1 MESPGFQHAAVRC
14 TAGRLKSRFSAVLLS
29 SVFLLSAVACF
40 NAAAVACPFCGP
52 VAEPLASR
60 RARST
65 TVAVAET
72 LGPAVAAVDGRRQQP
87 LRILSTVTAS
97 AAGSQLIP
105 ADPSQPPVQAAVTD
119 DFTGTALLFQS
130 RAGDWQA
137 LAADELL
144 IGYCLSAPPPA
155 DQPTQEAVR
164 LRWFARWLEH
174 TNAAI
179 AADAYAEFAVAP
191 FTAVRDAADAFAADR
206 LADWVADP
214 TIDQQRRGF
223 YGLAAGL
230 VARRQTG
237 PAAARCREA
246 VITAVSASPTSDF
259 RAGYDGLL
267 AGLFVALGSDALPV
281 IESLGLLEPDA
292 SPVDQRHLLQ
302 ALRFCWEEPAETL
315 PQAAVVTATR
325 RLLASANLAREA
337 VIDLARYRAWDAC
350 SDVAALW
357 NTGDEA
363 DALLRTAVVGFL
375 LACPTPAAK
384 QTLER
389 LRKQDAAAVEAAVK
403 AARLPLPAAG

>member
-1 MESPGFQHAAVRC
+1 MNRLTADRWAR
-14 TAGRLKSRFSAVLLS
+14 AGRLLTLLGCCWGPA
-29 SVFLLSAVACF
+29 LAI
-40 NAAAVACPFCGP
+40 ACPFCGP
-52 VAEPLASR
+52 VAEPLAAR
-60 RARST
+60 RARSA
-65 TVAVAET
+65 TVAVGET

-87 LRILSTVTAS
+87 LTIISTVAAS

-105 ADPSQPPVQAAVTD
+105 ADPTQPPVQAAVTD

-137 LAADELL
+137 QAADELL
-144 IGYCLSAPPPA
+144 LGYCLAAPPPRE
-155 DQPTQEAVR
+155 QPIAAAER

-174 TNAAI
+174 PNATI

-191 FTAVRDAADAFAADR
+191 FTAVRDAAGVFTADR
-206 LADWVADP
+206 LADWVTTAS
-214 TIDQQRRGF
+214 IDQQRRGF

-230 VARRQTG
+230 VARQRTG
-237 PAAARCREA
+237 QDAERCRQA
-246 VITAVSASPTSDF
+246 LRTAVAAPASSDF
-259 RAGYDGLL
+259 RAGFDGLL
-267 AGLFVALGSDALPV
+267 AGLFVALGRDALPV

-337 VIDLARYRAWDAC
+337 VIDLARYQAWDAC
-350 SDVAALW
+350 DEVAALW
-357 NTGDEA
+357 DTSDEA

-389 LRKQDAAAVEAAVK
+389 LQKQDAAAVEAAVK

>member
-1 MESPGFQHAAVRC
+1 MGSPGFQHAA
-14 TAGRLKSRFSAVLLS
+14 GLLKRQPSVVLLS
-29 SVFLLSAVACF
+29 VIACF
-40 NAAAVACPFCGP
+40 NTAASACPFCGP

-72 LGPAVAAVDGRRQQP
+72 LGPAVTAVDGRRRQP
-87 LRILSTVTAS
+87 LTIISTVTAP

-105 ADPSQPPVQAAVTD
+105 ADPNQPPVQAAVTD

-130 RAGDWQA
+130 QAGDWQA

-144 IGYCLSAPPPA
+144 IGYCLAAPPLRE
-155 DQPTQEAVR
+155 QPIAAAGR

-174 TNAAI
+174 PNATI

-191 FTAVRDAADAFAADR
+191 FTTVRDAAGAFTADR
-206 LADWVADP
+206 LAAWVTTAS
-214 TIDQQRRGF
+214 IDQQRRGL

-230 VARRQTG
+230 VARQRTG
-237 PAAARCREA
+237 QDAERCRQA
-246 VITAVSASPTSDF
+246 LLKAVSAPASSDF
-259 RAGYDGLL
+259 RAGFDGLL
-267 AGLFVALGSDALPV
+267 AGLFVALGRNALPV
-281 IESLGLLEPDA
+281 IESLGLLEPNA

-337 VIDLARYRAWDAC
+337 VIDLARYQAWDAC
-350 SDVAALW
+350 GDVATLW
-357 NTGDEA
+357 DTSDDA
-363 DALLRTAVVGFL
+363 DSLLRTAVVGFL

-384 QTLER
+384 QALER
-389 LRKQDAAAVEAAVK
+389 LQQQDATAFEAAVK